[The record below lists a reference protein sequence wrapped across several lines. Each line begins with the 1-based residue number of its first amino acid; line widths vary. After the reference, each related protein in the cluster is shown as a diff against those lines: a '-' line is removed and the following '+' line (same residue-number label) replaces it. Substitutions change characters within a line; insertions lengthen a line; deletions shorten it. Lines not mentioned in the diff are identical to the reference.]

1 MTPHL
6 LLASLLF
13 AACGDRGSASEDGH
27 FEIVGHNDLGARGM
41 NAAIALAGDV
51 AYVGARNDSQPVLIL
66 DISDPADPR
75 VVGELGPPDEGLEG
89 MSSRELRAVAD
100 LDLLVVLNLKCSVEL
115 HGCAVGGAEIENLKF
130 FDISERLAPRHV
142 GTHTVQGQGLRRRN
156 PHEFFLWRDPADRA
170 RVLVLLAAPGAPSL
184 EVISVTAGLPTSVML
199 WDPFNDGGLMKN
211 VPDSVLHSIS
221 ASDDGRTAYASHQT
235 GGLFALDLSTIVDGG
250 TPSIAMLTPP
260 AQALKFGVM
269 GPHSAV
275 PVPGRDLLVMTEE
288 VYPPPYGAG
297 CPWGHVRLVDT
308 RDLARPVLAGEYRIA
323 ENELGCVVAAPNVA
337 YTAHNATA
345 TRDVALVTWYAG
357 GLHAIDISDPANP
370 VALAEL
376 RPDPLPT
383 VAVEDPGLG
392 GSPIHMWSYP
402 VIQDGLIYVIDSRN
416 GFYVLRYHGR
426 FAEQIAQTRFREG
439 NSNL

>member
-1 MTPHL
+1 
-6 LLASLLF
+6 
-13 AACGDRGSASEDGH
+13 
-27 FEIVGHNDLGARGM
+27 
-41 NAAIALAGDV
+41 
-51 AYVGARNDSQPVLIL
+51 
-66 DISDPADPR
+66 
-75 VVGELGPPDEGLEG
+75 
-89 MSSRELRAVAD
+89 
-100 LDLLVVLNLKCSVEL
+100 
-115 HGCAVGGAEIENLKF
+115 
-130 FDISERLAPRHV
+130 
-142 GTHTVQGQGLRRRN
+142 
-156 PHEFFLWRDPADRA
+156 
-170 RVLVLLAAPGAPSL
+170 
-184 EVISVTAGLPTSVML
+184 
-199 WDPFNDGGLMKN
+199 
-211 VPDSVLHSIS
+211 
-221 ASDDGRTAYASHQT
+221 
-235 GGLFALDLSTIVDGG
+235 
-250 TPSIAMLTPP
+250 
-260 AQALKFGVM
+260 VM

-308 RDLARPVLAGEYRIA
+308 SDLAWPVLAGEYRIV
-323 ENELGCVVAAPNVA
+323 ENELGCAVDAPNVA

-370 VALAEL
+370 VQLAEL
-376 RPDPLPT
+376 RPDPLPA

-392 GSPIHMWSYP
+392 GSSIHMWSYP